1 MGRREQIVNQCTDLM
16 DDPEFI
22 RNIGIVAHVDHGKTT
37 LTDNLLAGAG
47 MISEELSGEQLFMDT
62 AEDEQE
68 RGITIDAANVSM
80 VHDYEDDDFLINLID
95 TPGHVDFGG
104 DVTRAMRAVDGAV
117 VVVDA
122 VEGAMPQTETVL
134 RQAIRE
140 GVKPVL
146 FINKVDRLINE
157 LQEGPQELQDRLVD
171 VIEEVNDLIRQVDE
185 EKYNSGWRVKVE
197 DGSVAFGSALYN
209 WAISAPYMQKSGI
222 GFEEVYDLNKKGE
235 EGVKELAQESELFR
249 VVLNMVVDHFP
260 NPVEAQERRI
270 PTIWRGDPDS
280 QIAEDMIKS
289 NPDGEVVF
297 MVTDIG
303 MDPHA
308 GEVATGRLFS
318 GTLERGQELN
328 VSGVAGTNRIQNVGL
343 YMGDEREEVEEVPAG
358 NIAAVTGLKD
368 AIAGSTV
375 SSNEMTPFE
384 SIDHISEPV
393 VTVAL
398 EAKKMDDLPKLIE
411 VLQQISKEDP
421 TIQVEIDEETGEHL
435 ISGMG
440 ELHLEVVTKRIES
453 NRGIPVTTSEP
464 IVVYRESITEPVED
478 TVEGVSPNRHNKFY
492 IELEPVPE
500 EVIEK
505 IKLGDISMDQPEQQR
520 REELKE
526 AGMEKE
532 TAQNVEHI
540 NNTNILVDD
549 TKGIQ
554 HLRETMELVEEGF
567 DEATNEGVLAG
578 EPAEGVL
585 VRLLDVKLHE
595 DAIHRGPAQVIPAVR
610 DAVHRGM
617 IHGETRL
624 LEPIQDVY
632 IECPQKHMGPASSE
646 LQGRRGRID
655 DMVQESEIVEIHGQ
669 APVSEL
675 FGFSSDIRSATEGKA
690 TWNAE
695 NAGFQTLPDNLQRE
709 TIMEIRERKGM
720 KQELSEGINYI

>member
-1 MGRREQIVNQCTDLM
+1 MGRESKIVDQCIDLM
-16 DDPEFI
+16 DTPEYI

-47 MISEELSGEQLFMDT
+47 MISEDLSGEQLAMDT

-80 VHDYEDDDFLINLID
+80 VHDYEGEDHLINLID

-134 RQAIRE
+134 RQALRE

-157 LQEGPQELQDRLVD
+157 LQEGPQELQNRLTD
-171 VIEEVNDLIRQVDE
+171 VIDEVNDLIRQVSE
-185 EKYNSGWRVKVE
+185 EKFEAGWKVKVK

-209 WAISAPYMQKSGI
+209 WAISAPSMAKSGI
-222 GFEEVYDLNKKGE
+222 DFADVYNYNE
-235 EGVKELAQESELFR
+235 EGKEGVQKLAKQSPLYE
-249 VVLNMVVDHFP
+249 VVLNMVIDHFP
-260 NPVEAQERRI
+260 NPLDAQEKRV
-270 PTIWRGDPDS
+270 PTIWRGDPES
-280 QIAEDMIKS
+280 QIGEDMIKS

-328 VSGVAGTNRIQNVGL
+328 VSGTAGTNRIQSVGIF
-343 YMGDEREEVEEVPAG
+343 MGDERNEVDSIPAG

-375 SSNEMTPFE
+375 SSTEMTPYE
-384 SIDHISEPV
+384 SIEHISEPV
-393 VTVAL
+393 VTVAV

-421 TIQVEIDEETGEHL
+421 TVQVDIDEETGEHL

-440 ELHLEVVTKRIES
+440 ELHLEVITQRIER

-464 IVVYRESITEPVED
+464 IVVYRETVRNESE
-478 TVEGVSPNRHNKFY
+478 TVEGISPNRHNRFY
-492 IELEPVPE
+492 ISAEPLDEDV
-500 EVIEK
+500 VK
-505 IKLGDISMDQPEQQR
+505 SIKLGDISMDMPEQQR
-520 REELKE
+520 REALQEVGFDKE
-526 AGMEKE
+526 D
-532 TAQNVEHI
+532 AQKVEYM
-540 NNTNILVDD
+540 NGPNILLDM

-554 HLRETMELVEEGF
+554 HLRETMELIEEGM
-567 DEATNEGVLAG
+567 DEALEEGPLAREPAQGVL
-578 EPAEGVL
+578 L
-585 VRLLDVKLHE
+585 RLHDVKLHE
-595 DAIHRGPAQVIPAVR
+595 DAIHRGPSQVIPATSTAIHQAMV
-610 DAVHRGM
+610 DAEAH
-617 IHGETRL
+617 L

-632 IECPQKHMGPASSE
+632 IESPQQHMGEASSE

-655 DMVQESEIVEIHGQ
+655 NMEYEGELVEIHGQ

-695 NAGFQTLPDNLQRE
+695 NAGFQSLPNNLQKE
-709 TIMEIRERKGM
+709 IIMEIRERKGL
-720 KQELSEGINYI
+720 KQELPPGTDYLL

>member
-1 MGRREQIVNQCTDLM
+1 MGRRTQIVEQCTELM

-80 VHDYEDDDFLINLID
+80 VHDYEGDDFLINLID

-134 RQAIRE
+134 RQALRE

-157 LQEGPQELQDRLVD
+157 LQEGPEELQQRLVD

-185 EKYNSGWRVKVE
+185 DRYSEGWRVKVE

-209 WAISAPYMQKSGI
+209 WAISAPYMQKSGV
-222 GFEEVYDLNKKGE
+222 GFEEVYDYNKGDE
-235 EGVKELAQESELFR
+235 EDIVTLARESPLYR

-260 NPVEAQERRI
+260 DPVEAQERRI

-280 QIAEDMIKS
+280 QIAEDMIHS
-289 NPDGEVVF
+289 NPDGEVVL
-297 MVTDIG
+297 MVTDIS

-318 GTLERGQELN
+318 GTIERGQELH
-328 VSGVAGTNRIQNVGL
+328 VSGVAGTNRVQNVGL
-343 YMGDEREEVEEVPAG
+343 YMGDEREEVDEVPAG
-358 NIAAVTGLKD
+358 NIVAVTGLRD

-375 SSNEMTPFE
+375 SSEEMTPFE
-384 SIDHISEPV
+384 SIEHISEPV

-421 TIQVEIDEETGEHL
+421 TVHVEIDEETGEHL

-440 ELHLEVVTKRIES
+440 ELHLEVITQRIER
-453 NRGIPVTTSEP
+453 NRGIPVVTSEP
-464 IVVYRESITEPVED
+464 IVVYRESVSEATEA
-478 TVEGVSPNRHNKFY
+478 VEGVSPNRHNKFY
-492 IELEPVPE
+492 MEVQPLPE
-500 EVIEK
+500 DVSEALR
-505 IKLGDISMDQPEQQR
+505 LGEASMDQPEQQR
-520 REELKE
+520 REALME
-526 AGMEKE
+526 AGMDKE
-532 TAQNVEHI
+532 DAQNVQHI
-540 NNTNILVDD
+540 NGTNVLLDA

-554 HLRETMELVEEGF
+554 YLRETMELIEEGF
-567 DEATNEGVLAG
+567 DEAVEEGPLAG
-578 EPAEGVL
+578 EPAQGVL
-585 VRLLDVKLHE
+585 IRLVDVKLHE

-610 DAVHRGM
+610 EAIHRGM
-617 IHGETRL
+617 IHARVRL
-624 LEPIQDVY
+624 LEPVQDVY
-632 IECPQKHMGPASSE
+632 IECPQDHMGPASSE

-655 DMVQESEIVEIHGQ
+655 DMVHEGELVEIHGQ

-690 TWNAE
+690 AWNAE
-695 NAGFQTLPDNLQRE
+695 NAGFQTLPDNLQQE
-709 TIMEIRERKGM
+709 IVMEIRERKGL
-720 KQELSEGINYI
+720 KTELPEGVNYI